1 MSPEIRTRPALR
13 LAQWLGMAFLA
24 GLVVVSLAP
33 EFKGHVASQ
42 GPVHEAAHVLA
53 FCVAFL
59 LNATFSRSAR
69 GLVIRALA
77 LVVFGAIL
85 ELAEKS
91 IYGSQLEYSDIL
103 SDAVGIG
110 IGVLIRKVIQ

>member
-1 MSPEIRTRPALR
+1 MR
-13 LAQWLGMAFLA
+13 LAQSLGIAFLV
-24 GLVVVSLAP
+24 GLIVVSLAP
-33 EFKGHVASQ
+33 AFKGIVASR
-42 GPVHEAAHVLA
+42 GPLHDAAHVLA

-59 LNATFSRSAR
+59 LNASFSRSSR
-69 GLVIRALA
+69 DLVMRAFG

-91 IYGSQLEYSDIL
+91 IYGSQLEYCDIL
-103 SDAVGIG
+103 SDAAGIG